1 MYYKIIKN
9 IYIITELIVCGD
21 FFDYLTIHTLSEM
34 DAMFYT
40 VNIILILEYLYNQDI
55 VYRDLKPENI
65 VFMENGYKI
74 NRFWFCQVFEIWRK
88 NQKPYKELLNIY

>member
-1 MYYKIIKN
+1 MYYKIIKH

-55 VYRDLKPENI
+55 VYRDLKPENM
-65 VFMENGYKI
+65 VFMENGYIKLI
-74 NRFWFCQVFEIWRK
+74 DFGFAKCLKSGEKTK
-88 NQKPYKELLNIY
+88 NHIRNS